1 MKKRILLALLV
12 VPLLLSACAP
22 ALLSGSSEPYNAPMP
37 EDVFFDESADF
48 GGEAAPGETRVASG
62 VPQTTE
68 RIVIRNA
75 NLSIVVD
82 NPPTTMSDIA
92 RMAAEMG
99 GFVVSSNMFQTTL
112 ESGVEVPRAN
122 IMVRVPADQLN
133 DALAKIEE
141 SANQVLS
148 RNESGEDVTRE
159 YTDLQSRLRNLEQAE
174 TQLMEIMGS
183 ANRTEDVLDV
193 FNQLTAI
200 REQIEI
206 ITGQIQFFEQSAAF
220 SAITIDI
227 VANEAVQP
235 LTIGGWQPVGV
246 AKNALQA
253 LINTLKFLAD
263 AAIWILIYV
272 LPVLVILSIPLV
284 LIGRGFRRWRNRRR
298 ERKAQV
304 AQTALPQEPS
314 DEIE

>member
-1 MKKRILLALLV
+1 MAEEV
-12 VPLLLSACAP
+12 
-22 ALLSGSSEPYNAPMP
+22 Y
-37 EDVFFDESADF
+37 FDETADF
-48 GGEAAPGETRVASG
+48 GGDGEAGVRNAASTVPEAA
-62 VPQTTE
+62 E

-82 NPPTTMSDIA
+82 DPTVTMSDIA
-92 RMAAEMG
+92 RLAAGTG
-99 GFVVSSNMFQTTL
+99 GFVVSSNLFQTTL
-112 ESGVEVPRAN
+112 ESGVEVPRAS
-122 IMVRVPADQLN
+122 ITIRVPADQLN
-133 DALAKIEE
+133 DVLAQIEG

-148 RNESGEDVTRE
+148 RNESGEDVTRD

-193 FNQLTAI
+193 FNQLTSI
-200 REQIEI
+200 REQIEV
-206 ITGQIQFFEQSAAF
+206 ITGQIQYFEQSAAF
-220 SAITIDI
+220 SAIAVDI

-272 LPVLVILSIPLV
+272 LPVLVILSIPLI
-284 LIGRGFRRWRNRRR
+284 LMGRGIRRWRNRRR
-298 ERKAQV
+298 DRKIGAPLV
-304 AQTALPQEPS
+304 KHEPPA
-314 DEIE
+314 EKE